1 MAERARLA
9 SATGRRRAGR
19 PGFVSLKRLR
29 RAALFLI
36 MVVLGVIMLYPLYYM
51 VDSSLRT
58 STQYQAGS
66 GHSLGSWRALFDA
79 LPVGRELLNST
90 LITMAALTII
100 VAVSTSA
107 GFGFAKLRYRGS
119 VLVAATIIAC
129 LMVPVQSI
137 ILPEFT
143 NLSRAGLVNNYL
155 SAILVYAALGTPFAT
170 FLMTVYF
177 HGFPDDLVEAGLLD
191 GLSYR
196 SIFTRIAVPMAR
208 PAIAAVV
215 VLQFIQI
222 WDDLLVGL
230 LFLQTP
236 QHRTITTGLGVLSAG
251 RVTSLPVV
259 MAGAT
264 LSALPAVVVYL
275 LLQRHLVRGLTL
287 GIGK

>member
-1 MAERARLA
+1 MATTLL
-9 SATGRRRAGR
+9 
-19 PGFVSLKRLR
+19 P
-29 RAALFLI
+29 RAAALTARRFKRGLLFLV
-36 MVVLGVIMLYPLYYM
+36 MLLLGVIMLYPLYYM

-58 STQYQAGS
+58 SAQYQSGS
-66 GHSLGSWRALFDA
+66 GHSLASWHALFEA
-79 LPVGRELLNST
+79 LPVGQEMANSA
-90 LITMAALTII
+90 LITIAALAII

-119 VLVAATIIAC
+119 GAVVAAIIAC

-137 ILPEFT
+137 ILPEFA
-143 NLSRAGLVNNYL
+143 NLSQAGLVNNYS

-177 HGFPDDLVEAGLLD
+177 RELPDELIEAALLD

-196 SIFTRIAVPMAR
+196 SIFVRIALPMAR

-236 QHRTITTGLGVLSAG
+236 EHRTITTGLGVLAAG
-251 RVTSLPVV
+251 RVTSLPVL

-264 LSALPAVVVYL
+264 LSALPAVAVYL
-275 LLQRHLVRGLTL
+275 LLQRHLVRGLTM

>member
-1 MAERARLA
+1 MVTATPTLGSARPPRGYSTLP
-9 SATGRRRAGR
+9 RRA
-19 PGFVSLKRLR
+19 KRALLFAIM
-29 RAALFLI
+29 AALAL
-36 MVVLGVIMLYPLYYM
+36 VMLYPLYYM
-51 VDSSLRT
+51 VDTSLRT
-58 STQYQAGS
+58 SAQYQAGS
-66 GHSLGSWRALFDA
+66 GHSLNSWRALFPA
-79 LPVGRELLNST
+79 LPVRRELLNST
-90 LITMAALTII
+90 LITGAALVII

-107 GFGFAKLRYRGS
+107 GFGFAKLRYRASGA
-119 VLVAATIIAC
+119 VAAAIIAC

-143 NLSRAGLVNNYL
+143 NMSHLGLINNYL
-155 SAILVYAALGTPFAT
+155 SAIMVYAALGTPFAT

-177 HGFPDDLVEAGLLD
+177 RSFPDELIEAGLID
-191 GLSYR
+191 GLAYR
-196 SIFTRIAVPMAR
+196 SIFWRIALPMGR

-236 QHRTITTGLGVLSAG
+236 QQRTITTGLGVLSAG

-275 LLQRHLVRGLTL
+275 LLQRNLVRGLTM